1 MLSPVRAL
9 GAQGGKGVQAQLP
22 KPAKPKKSAGP
33 IAKQSKANGLS
44 LDNRL
49 AQLPSKANGLSLDI
63 GWPNCQAKQSEANGL
78 SLDNRL
84 AQLPRRANV
93 WVTAF

>member
-49 AQLPSKANGLSLDI
+49 AQLPSKANGLSLD
-63 GWPNCQAKQSEANGL
+63 NRLAQSPSKANGL

-84 AQLPRRANV
+84 AQSPSKAKRSKRAKSG
-93 WVTAF
+93 

>member
-49 AQLPSKANGLSLDI
+49 AQLPSKANGLSLD
-63 GWPNCQAKQSEANGL
+63 
-78 SLDNRL
+78 NRL
-84 AQLPRRANV
+84 AQLPSRANV
-93 WVTAF
+93 RGTVFFKVKF